1 VAFKIKLPIP
11 VLILVVGAAAA
22 TALLTLKPKPQA
34 KPKPAAK
41 PTLVKVAAV
50 TPAVHRLSVTTQGT
64 VTPRREI
71 SLVAEVGGRI
81 IKVNPN
87 FVDGGFVAADESLVE
102 IDPRD
107 YQYAV
112 TQAESQVAEA
122 KQRLAT
128 ERGQARQKKREWRNL
143 GNQEANDLFLR
154 KPQIAA
160 AEANLEAAK
169 ANRDKAKLNLQRT
182 RISLPFAGRIRK
194 SNVDLGQYVN
204 PGFSVAQAYDTSVVE
219 VRLPLTDSEAAL
231 LNLPL
236 GSKSQPESLNSSVV
250 IRGTIAGEQ
259 YQWQG
264 QITRTD
270 ASLDTRSRLY
280 YAIAEVKDPFV
291 SGAAQAPLVVGLF
304 VEAEI
309 SGRALNNIIELPR
322 LAVFKRNQVYVV
334 GADNKLKQ
342 QQVRLMKKSATK
354 VWLRAELNEGEQV
367 VVGKQQFLAPGVK
380 VDVEPIQQQPAAALN
395 ALAGE

>member
-1 VAFKIKLPIP
+1 MAFKIKLPIP
-11 VLILVVGAAAA
+11 LLILIVGVGAAA
-22 TALLTLKPKPQA
+22 ALLTLKPKPQA
-34 KPKPAAK
+34 KPQPAAK
-41 PTLVKVAAV
+41 PTLVKVV
-50 TPAVHRLSVTTQGT
+50 TAIPAVHRLSVKTQGT

-87 FVDGGFVAADESLVE
+87 FIDGGFVAANESLVE

-107 YQYAV
+107 YQYAL

-122 KQRLAT
+122 RQRLAT

-169 ANRDKAKLNLQRT
+169 ANRDKAQLNLQRT

-219 VRLPLTDSEAAL
+219 IRLPLTDSEAAL
-231 LNLPL
+231 LDLPL
-236 GSKSQPESLNSSVV
+236 GSKSQRESVGPSVV

-264 QITRTD
+264 KITRTD

-309 SGRALNNIIELPR
+309 SGRALDNIIELPR
-322 LAVFKRNQVYVV
+322 LAVFKRDQIYVV
-334 GADNKLKQ
+334 GADNKLRQ
-342 QQVRLMKKSATK
+342 QQVRLMKKNATT
-354 VWLRAELNEGEQV
+354 VWLRAELSDGEQI
-367 VVGKQQFLAPGVK
+367 VVGQQQFLAPGVK
-380 VDVEPIQQQPAAALN
+380 VGVKPAQQQPAAELN